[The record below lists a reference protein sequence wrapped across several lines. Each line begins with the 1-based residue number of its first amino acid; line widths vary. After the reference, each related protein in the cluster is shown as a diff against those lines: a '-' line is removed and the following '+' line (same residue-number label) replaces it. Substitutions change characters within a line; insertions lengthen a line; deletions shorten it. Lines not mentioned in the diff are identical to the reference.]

1 MEVRQYLGQLS
12 NANLMYI
19 GVTLGL
25 SYYRLVRMN
34 NSHDDMV
41 RAWLNQEDNIITTSG
56 LPTWNSLCVALC
68 KCGHGAIA
76 AKISEGK
83 LML

>member
-1 MEVRQYLGQLS
+1 MEVRRYLSQLS

-19 GVTLGL
+19 GVALGL

-34 NSHDDMV
+34 NSHDDMI
-41 RAWLNQEDNIITTSG
+41 RAWLNQEDNIITKSG
-56 LPTWNSLCVALC
+56 LPTWNSLCVALR
-68 KCGHGAIA
+68 KRGHNAIA
-76 AKISEGK
+76 AKISKGK